1 MKVEV
6 EFKSGSVNVSQISQ
20 KLSTILNSVKQQG
33 LNAKEFSIEMD
44 IGSNGGSSGSSATQ
58 FSQKISPIFDS
69 ISQQGLNAKEFELEL
84 STGSTIHL
92 KQCRR
97 YPQ

>member
-33 LNAKEFSIEMD
+33 LNAKEF
-44 IGSNGGSSGSSATQ
+44 
-58 FSQKISPIFDS
+58 
-69 ISQQGLNAKEFELEL
+69 ELEL
-84 STGSTIHL
+84 STGSTSDPSQAMQKISSVVNSIKDQGFSIKEL
-92 KQCRR
+92 ELESEED
-97 YPQ
+97 